1 MNFSR
6 LCLFPYL
13 DQILIYI
20 EKFCWVSI
28 TCYLCEGHSMRKEIN
43 ITTYKQDKQRN
54 CNLLRWNNQY
64 QYRWLFCWNYFPQDT
79 HKSKYL
85 KIGFISA
92 GKKRQEWKK
101 NRKQL
106 ISISN
111 PPGKEYP
118 FVDKPFRM
126 VKDVLLCSTV
136 TLRNNINPSN
146 NASSVILNF
155 NWIK

>member
-1 MNFSR
+1 MSSFNN
-6 LCLFPYL
+6 LFYVK
-13 DQILIYI
+13 DT
-20 EKFCWVSI
+20 
-28 TCYLCEGHSMRKEIN
+28 TCGKKSTSQHINKTNNEIAICCGVKKIIN
-43 ITTYKQDKQRN
+43 INTVDCSVVTTSPRTSTNPNIWKLD
-54 CNLLRWNNQY
+54 
-64 QYRWLFCWNYFPQDT
+64 LFLQAKNGT
-79 HKSKYL
+79 N
-85 KIGFISA
+85 
-92 GKKRQEWKK
+92 EKK

>member
-1 MNFSR
+1 
-6 LCLFPYL
+6 
-13 DQILIYI
+13 
-20 EKFCWVSI
+20 
-28 TCYLCEGHSMRKEIN
+28 MRKEIN

-54 CNLLRWNNQY
+54 CNLLRCKKIININTVDCFVGTTSPRTRTNPNIWKLD
-64 QYRWLFCWNYFPQDT
+64 LFLQAKNGT
-79 HKSKYL
+79 N
-85 KIGFISA
+85 
-92 GKKRQEWKK
+92 EKK

-136 TLRNNINPSN
+136 TLKITLTHQTMHHQLYLISTESN
-146 NASSVILNF
+146 NNSLPFVSIAQL
-155 NWIK
+155 

>member
-1 MNFSR
+1 MSSFNN
-6 LCLFPYL
+6 LFYVK
-13 DQILIYI
+13 DTTCGKKSTSQHINKTNNEIAI
-20 EKFCWVSI
+20 CCGVEK
-28 TCYLCEGHSMRKEIN
+28 
-43 ITTYKQDKQRN
+43 
-54 CNLLRWNNQY
+54 NNQY
-64 QYRWLFCWNYFPQDT
+64 QYRWLFCCNYFPQDK

-92 GKKRQEWKK
+92 GKKWHKWKK

-155 NWIK
+155 NWIKQQLIAFCFNSPIVVS

>member
-1 MNFSR
+1 
-6 LCLFPYL
+6 
-13 DQILIYI
+13 
-20 EKFCWVSI
+20 
-28 TCYLCEGHSMRKEIN
+28 MRKEIN

-54 CNLLRWNNQY
+54 CNLLRCKKNNQY
-64 QYRWLFCWNYFPQDT
+64 QYRWLFCCNYFPQDK

-92 GKKRQEWKK
+92 GKKWHKWKK

-136 TLRNNINPSN
+136 TLKITLTHQTMHHQLYLISTESN
-146 NASSVILNF
+146 NNSLPFVSIAQL
-155 NWIK
+155 

>member
-1 MNFSR
+1 MSSFNN
-6 LCLFPYL
+6 LFYVK
-13 DQILIYI
+13 DTACGKKSTSQHINKTNNEIAI
-20 EKFCWVSI
+20 CCGVKKI
-28 TCYLCEGHSMRKEIN
+28 IN
-43 ITTYKQDKQRN
+43 INAVDCSVVTTSPRTSTNPNIWKLD
-54 CNLLRWNNQY
+54 
-64 QYRWLFCWNYFPQDT
+64 LFLQAKNGT
-79 HKSKYL
+79 N
-85 KIGFISA
+85 
-92 GKKRQEWKK
+92 EKK